1 MEARDIIIKPVLT
14 EKTYGSIENKRYT
27 FIVDKRANK
36 TQIKYAVE
44 ELFGVKVEKVNTANC
59 RGKLK
64 RMGRN
69 QGYTPSYKK
78 AVVKLTEASK
88 DIEFFKSL
96 S

>member
-14 EKTYGSIENKRYT
+14 EKTYATIERKVYT
-27 FIVDKRANK
+27 FVVAKSANK

-64 RMGRN
+64 TMGRH
-69 QGYTPSYKK
+69 QGFTPAYKK
-78 AVVKLTEASK
+78 AVVKLTAASK
-88 DIEFFKSL
+88 EIEFFKSL

>member
-14 EKTYGSIENKRYT
+14 EKTYASIEEKRYT
-27 FIVDKRANK
+27 FVVAKKANK
-36 TQIKYAVE
+36 TEIKFAVE
-44 ELFGVKVEKVNTANC
+44 EIFNVKVEKVNTLNC

-69 QGYTPSYKK
+69 EGYTPAYKK
-78 AVVKLTEASK
+78 AVVKLTADSK

>member
-14 EKTYGSIENKRYT
+14 EKTYGTIENKRYT
-27 FIVDKRANK
+27 FVVDKRANK
-36 TQIKYAVE
+36 TQIKFAVE
-44 ELFGVKVEKVNTANC
+44 ELFNVKVEKVNTANC

-78 AVVKLTEASK
+78 AVVKLTETSK